1 MDQYL
6 YNFIFLSMLWFRL
19 RWNGRKDSARSST
32 TNKLAAIKIQLKL
45 HSTWL
50 RVVERVNTEPAAC
63 FRLSE
68 REIYSHHL
76 YWYRHASIS

>member
-19 RWNGRKDSARSST
+19 CLNGRKDSARSST

-45 HSTWL
+45 CSTWL
-50 RVVERVNTEPAAC
+50 RVLGA
-63 FRLSE
+63 
-68 REIYSHHL
+68 
-76 YWYRHASIS
+76 